1 MSSYFQNT
9 PSFPFDKA
17 WTARKDYYEKQ
28 QFYAPQS
35 VHKPVAIAKP
45 GFERIQATGS
55 VGGYAGRNDRPRYY
69 GQRPAEHTQQRFNTL
84 KSWSKWSTRLYYL

>member
-17 WTARKDYYEKQ
+17 WKARKDYYEKQ

-35 VHKPVAIAKP
+35 AHKPVVIPKP
-45 GFERIQATGS
+45 GFEGIQATGC
-55 VGGYAGRNDRPRYY
+55 VEGYAGPDVLSRVGERRLSFDRVAFIERQLADL
-69 GQRPAEHTQQRFNTL
+69 GTVVR
-84 KSWSKWSTRLYYL
+84 TRDS